1 MPNGYYDL
9 SRLTDEDLARIVNNP
24 YVYDTD
30 NLKEFFNAAKN
41 AQAVRAKNSGA
52 KNVASNI
59 GNVAA
64 GVGGAA
70 DAASFIGN
78 VAKNASAGGNA
89 ASEAAEAAADA
100 TKTPSAW
107 KNIGDKWKTKG
118 GKFFNET
125 APSWLDPDNI
135 KWGKGTGLNIKGM
148 PIGTISNVA
157 GGVIQGADALMGIGD
172 YVNSQADNDT
182 LMSQIRTSAMG
193 NPLLSN
199 YLTSDQ
205 LNMLGAIQRDGYRDE
220 AGLDDFFKGAVGG
233 IGKAIPATLLGL
245 ATGGGVGA
253 AIGGLGSLA
262 NSGIDALTTAS
273 GENTAELQALYQALQ
288 DAEMQY
294 KSMKRPNF
302 TGLGI
307 QQRYQDMYA

>member
-1 MPNGYYDL
+1 MPNGYYDF
-9 SRLTDEDLARIVNNP
+9 SRVTDEDLAQIINNP
-24 YVYDTD
+24 YVYNTD
-30 NLKEFFNAAKN
+30 DLKDFFAAAKN
-41 AQAVRAKNSGA
+41 AQATRAKNSGA
-52 KNVASNI
+52 KNIASNI

-70 DAASFIGN
+70 DAASFIGDI
-78 VAKNASAGGNA
+78 AKNASTADA
-89 ASEAAEAAADA
+89 ASDVAEAAAEA
-100 TKTPSAW
+100 TKAPSAW
-107 KNIGDKWKTKG
+107 KTIGDKWKTKG

-135 KWGKGTGLNIKGM
+135 KWGKGTGLNIKGV
-148 PIGTISNVA
+148 PIGNIANVA

-182 LMSQIRTSAMG
+182 LMSHIRTSAMG

-205 LNMLGAIQRDGYRDE
+205 LNMLGAIQRDTYRDE

-294 KSMKRPNF
+294 KAMKRPNF

-307 QQRYQDMYA
+307 QQRYQNMYA

>member
-1 MPNGYYDL
+1 MPTGYYDF
-9 SRLTDEDLARIVNNP
+9 SKATDEDLARIINNP
-24 YVYDTD
+24 YVYNTD
-30 NLKEFFNAAKN
+30 DLKDFFAAAKN
-41 AQAVRAKNSGA
+41 AQATRAKNKA
-52 KNVASNI
+52 PNI
-59 GNVAA
+59 GNIAA

-70 DAASFIGN
+70 DAASFIGDI
-78 VAKNASAGGNA
+78 AKNASAGGNA
-89 ASEAAEAAADA
+89 ASGAAEAAADA
-100 TKTPSAW
+100 AKAPSAW
-107 KNIGDKWKTKG
+107 KAIGDKWKTKG

-125 APSWLDPDNI
+125 APGWLDPDNI
-135 KWGKGTGLNIKGM
+135 KWGKGTGLNIKGV
-148 PIGTISNVA
+148 PIGNIANVA
-157 GGVIQGADALMGIGD
+157 GGVIQGADALMGIGN
-172 YVNSQADNDT
+172 YVNSQADNDA

-193 NPLLSN
+193 NPLLSS

-205 LNMLGAIQRDGYRDE
+205 LNTLGAIQRDTYRDE

-262 NSGIDALTTAS
+262 NSGIDALSEAS

-294 KSMKRPNF
+294 KAMKRPNF